1 MLLRVWWMDDVRVRL
16 SPCAMCEKVEAVHD
30 HDRKQGEKM
39 RALLLV
45 LSFMLIAQ
53 VAVAAPKGMEAVP
66 VNGNYKNKIQCGY
79 LALEMRKN
87 EAAKEYFIV
96 GEAMFREQ
104 NPEATKM
111 DMAKVFSYE
120 RGFMHGYLAGQMG
133 SVSSM
138 DEVNNVFAHAYE
150 KMCTKAASKPQ
161 LQEKKK
167 K

>member
-1 MLLRVWWMDDVRVRL
+1 MGAWWMDDVKVML
-16 SPCAMCEKVEAVHD
+16 LPCAMREKVEAVHD

-45 LSFMLIAQ
+45 LSLMLIAQ
-53 VAVAAPKGMEAVP
+53 VAVAAPKGMEADP
-66 VNGNYKNKIQCGY
+66 AGNYKNIIQCGY

-87 EAAKEYFIV
+87 EAAKEYFIA

-104 NPEATKM
+104 NPEATEM
-111 DMAKVFSYE
+111 DMAKIFSYE

-138 DEVNNVFAHAYE
+138 DAVNNIFAHAYE

-161 LQEKKK
+161 MIEKKK